1 MKSALLKTPLYP
13 FASFLIYFNV
23 LNTTPLQAQNG
34 CEFIQFNA
42 PLVGTCHYRLIVTN
56 SSTCYPF
63 IRLLFFDTGTF
74 ENWNVASG
82 WTAEEISPTEIL
94 LTHSSGHVPTGAS
107 TPVDFYVPNGLSPVL
122 DIQWEDSCP
131 PGKGCFT
138 EIQLD
143 PCIIPSDACI
153 SGVNYVD
160 VGCTQATYSDQPKLS
175 GRTVTLLDAFGNS
188 LQTTTTSTTGAYSFC
203 NLPPG
208 NYIVRITNPADWT
221 ASLPASGQYAVSLAA
236 SQTLTRNFGSC
247 RANCLCSSIN
257 TVISPVSAGPNQ
269 CCYSLSTQ
277 LGGGGQYCFQY
288 IHVQVDAG
296 QSIVPGNAQTGW
308 TMTANGNQ
316 EVQITPPGGYI
327 PSNTTMA
334 GTFCVSGSN
343 PHSILTIVGH
353 NGTVGTHECTS
364 IAMLNCYY
372 ADPCPID
379 KPRIAYTPGPE
390 YSFSGE
396 VDLNPDVSIVSAVW
410 DFGDGTRDSSCC
422 LSTVGHA
429 FEPGVYNTCLT
440 ITSANDQGETCTD
453 SSCVQVL
460 VGDPCDE
467 VGAALQFH
475 PSGTDCCYDLNI
487 SNSEPGFF
495 TGINITLSSG
505 NFVNSTFAPGWNI
518 SLNGN
523 TVSLTPSGGGFLP
536 TGTSIPVTICNPGG
550 TGPYTVT
557 VLFVYNG
564 EACSVPLSMSACP
577 CCSQNAAAFAQT
589 VHDET
594 SVVVDHANC
603 KATLQIGNL
612 PCQRVD
618 WIDWGDQ
625 SISTGPF
632 FSGAMPMHAYTHG
645 VFYTISYQ
653 VSEIN
658 PLTGAVCYQQTF
670 TKAIVLDCNCSCGS
684 YDLEIRFG
692 GAQNQP
698 VVCGQTI
705 PLSVHQNVYL
715 YSNFQCQGTHCAP
728 STLVTW
734 SLTGPGSTSLGGS
747 DLAIPAFS
755 VSALTPGNFTT
766 PGLYT
771 LDMYAICGLQDT
783 CRCYLYFDVV
793 DPCCGGGPSDP
804 DPISTEFVSVTPSDE
819 ACSVHFDIGALPEC
833 YFVDSIQWGDGTMS
847 VGPFGAD
854 TSIVHVYEIED
865 TYAVTFDLVKSAPGA
880 TGPCLRKSYTRAVNP
895 VCLIAC
901 PCTGINNLVLTPGPA
916 GPPLNVQC
924 GSDVGLPC
932 LPGGYTLT
940 GNVPCA
946 CPGVT
951 ALITWELYGPQG
963 LVDAGS
969 VLGTPAFSISLP
981 SGYFYVPGT
990 YSLVLTGQC
999 TTQIQCPCV
1008 IYFVITQPCPPLC
1021 PCDFVDFSADVAAGF
1036 TYTHSFLNCVYCFK
1050 GPALGPCDMVQWKI
1064 DNNPYSAPIVG
1075 TQSYCFNFTTGGLH
1089 TIKMLVT
1096 RKKGVNLI
1104 CEILEFTQNI
1114 SVNCLP
1120 LVVTN
1125 PIPVSST
1132 PRQYIPGTGIPPRPL
1147 TPAVPAER
1155 SRTEQS
1161 LAIRP
1166 VLRVIPNPN
1175 TGVFVAEISEPAPA
1189 NTQYRIVSL
1198 TGQVWQTGIIPEGA
1212 RQQNVEAGDLPNG
1225 LYFLQLLVNGQ
1236 VLTVGKLIKQ

>member
-1 MKSALLKTPLYP
+1 MEQNLFHMMSALIKTPLFL

-23 LNTTPLQAQNG
+23 LNTTPLHAQNG
-34 CEFIQFNA
+34 CEFIQFNT

-74 ENWNVASG
+74 ENWSVASG

-107 TPVDFYVPNGLSPVL
+107 TPFDFYLPSGVSPVM

-138 EIQLD
+138 QIQLD
-143 PCIIPSDACI
+143 PCFIPADACI
-153 SGVNYVD
+153 TGVNYVD
-160 VGCTQATYSDQPKLS
+160 VGCTQAAYSNQPLLS
-175 GRTVTLLDAFGNS
+175 GRTVTLLDALGNT
-188 LQTTTTSTTGAYSFC
+188 LQTTTTSTSGSYSFC

-208 NYIVRITNPADWT
+208 NYIVRITNPDGWT
-221 ASLPASGQYAVSLAA
+221 PNVPASGQYAISLTA
-236 SQTLTRNFGSC
+236 SQVVTRNFGSC
-247 RANCLCSSIN
+247 RANCLCTSIQ
-257 TVISPVSAGPNQ
+257 TIISPVSASPNQ

-296 QSIVPGNAQTGW
+296 QSIVPGTAQTGW
-308 TMTANGNQ
+308 ILAANGNQ

-343 PHSILTIVGH
+343 PHSILTIVGF
-353 NGTVGTHECTS
+353 NDSGGSHECNKVSTF
-364 IAMLNCYY
+364 NCYY
-372 ADPCPID
+372 VDPCPID

-410 DFGDGTRDSSCC
+410 DFGDGARDSSCC
-422 LSTVGHA
+422 LSNVSHVFA
-429 FEPGVYNTCLT
+429 PGTYNTCLT
-440 ITSANDQGETCTD
+440 ITTANDQGETCTD

-460 VGDPCDE
+460 V
-467 VGAALQFH
+467 Q
-475 PSGTDCCYDLNI
+475 Y
-487 SNSEPGFF
+487 
-495 TGINITLSSG
+495 
-505 NFVNSTFAPGWNI
+505 
-518 SLNGN
+518 
-523 TVSLTPSGGGFLP
+523 
-536 TGTSIPVTICNPGG
+536 
-550 TGPYTVT
+550 
-557 VLFVYNG
+557 
-564 EACSVPLSMSACP
+564 P
-577 CCSQNAAAFAQT
+577 CCSQNAAAFVQT

-594 SVVVDHANC
+594 SVVVDNTNC

-625 SISTGPF
+625 TQSIGPF
-632 FSGAMPMHAYTHG
+632 LSGAMPMHSYTHG
-645 VFYTISYQ
+645 VFYTITYQ

-670 TKAIVLDCNCSCGS
+670 TESIILDCDCSCGL
-684 YDLEIRFG
+684 YDMEIRFG

-783 CRCYLYFDVV
+783 CRCFLYFDVV

-804 DPISTEFVSVTPSDE
+804 DPISTEFISVTPSDE
-819 ACSVHFDIGALPEC
+819 ACSVHFDIGALPDC
-833 YFVDSIQWGDGTMS
+833 YFVDSIQWGDGTIS

-854 TSIVHVYEIED
+854 TSLVHVYENED
-865 TYAVTFDLVKSAPGA
+865 TYAVTFDLVQTAPGA
-880 TGPCLRKSYTRAVNP
+880 TEPCFRKSYTRAVNP
-895 VCLIAC
+895 VCLIFC
-901 PCTGINNLVLTPGPA
+901 PCIGFGNLILTPGPS
-916 GPPLNVQC
+916 GTPLHVQC
-924 GSDVGLPC
+924 GNDIVMPC
-932 LPGGYTLT
+932 QPGITYNLT
-940 GNVPCA
+940 GTMPCA
-946 CPGVT
+946 CLGWT
-951 ALITWELYGPQG
+951 APLNWQLYGPNG
-963 LVDAGS
+963 FVDGGS
-969 VLGTPAFSISLP
+969 ISTGYPNFSIPLP
-981 SGYFYVPGT
+981 SGYFSATGT
-990 YSLVLTGQC
+990 YSLVLNGYCATAC
-999 TTQIQCPCV
+999 SCV
-1008 IYFVITQPCPPLC
+1008 VYFVITQPCPALC
-1021 PCDFVDFSADVAAGF
+1021 PCDIVDFMADVAAGF
-1036 TYTHSFLNCVYCFK
+1036 SYTHSFLNCVYCFK
-1050 GPALGPCDMVQWKI
+1050 GKQLGPCDMVEWKI
-1064 DNNPYSAPIVG
+1064 DNNPYSAPILG
-1075 TQSYCFNFTTGGLH
+1075 TQAYCFNFTTGGQH
-1089 TIKMLVT
+1089 TIEMRVT
-1096 RKKGVNLI
+1096 RKKGVNSI
-1104 CEILEFTQNI
+1104 CEIFTFVQTI

-1120 LVVTN
+1120 IVIFN
-1125 PIPVSST
+1125 PIPLPT
-1132 PRQYIPGTGIPPRPL
+1132 KPRHYIPGTGTPPRPL
-1147 TPAVPAER
+1147 APSIPAER
-1155 SRTEQS
+1155 N
-1161 LAIRP
+1161 RP
-1166 VLRVIPNPN
+1166 DMALSANHTLRIIPNPN
-1175 TGVFVAEISEPAPA
+1175 TGAFVAEMSQPAPA

-1198 TGQVWQTGIIPEGA
+1198 TGQVLQTRPVQEGTQ
-1212 RQQNVEAGDLPNG
+1212 QQNVEAGDLPDG
-1225 LYFLQLLVNGQ
+1225 LYFLQLLVQGR
-1236 VLTVGKLIKQ
+1236 VLTVEKLIKQ